1 MRTTNRQRRRG
12 FTLIELLLVMVIL
25 VVLAGVVV
33 TRFGNR
39 TEQARDAA
47 AKTDISSIDTALEAF
62 QVDCQRYPTNEEGL
76 ACLTRK
82 PSALKQNLAE
92 DQSSWFG
99 PYVDH
104 VPEVDPWGNDYVYRT
119 GDGGRNF
126 ELYSA
131 GPGGGEMGFDSR
143 FLVGSQS
150 SSETTP

>member
-1 MRTTNRQRRRG
+1 MKRTYRRSSA

-76 ACLTRK
+76 G
-82 PSALKQNLAE
+82 ALITPPAGVGDK
-92 DQSSWFG
+92 WRG
-99 PYVDH
+99 PYLKRSAI
-104 VPEVDPWGNDYVYRT
+104 PMDPWNNQYVYR
-119 GDGGRNF
+119 
-126 ELYSA
+126 Y
-131 GPGGGEMGFDSR
+131 PGTHNTSGYD
-143 FLVGSQS
+143 L
-150 SSETTP
+150 